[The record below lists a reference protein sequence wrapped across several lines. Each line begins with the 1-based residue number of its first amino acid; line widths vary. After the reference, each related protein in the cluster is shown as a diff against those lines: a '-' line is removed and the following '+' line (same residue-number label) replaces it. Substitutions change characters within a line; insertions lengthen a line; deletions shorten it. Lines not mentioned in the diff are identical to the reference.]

1 MTWKHGDRS
10 GGHGDRKGRHYDTTF
25 VARFSVYSSGDPCG
39 RHVSTLAV
47 ALFSRGGRS
56 VPARRSPCFHR
67 SLCSLA
73 AVATALYAGALP
85 GNTWGRPSYQPPAM
99 NGAAWAASQAE

>member
-39 RHVSTLAV
+39 RHAHPGGRHVSTLAV
-47 ALFSRGGRS
+47 ALFPRGGRHVS
-56 VPARRSPCFHR
+56 TGRYVPSRRS
-67 SLCSLA
+67 L
-73 AVATALYAGALP
+73 LP
-85 GNTWGRPSYQPPAM
+85 STRGRFLGIH
-99 NGAAWAASQAE
+99 GAAHRISRQR